1 MSNRLMIMKAR
12 LYFRASTKEQDSKRA
27 EKSLVTFASD
37 NHLQIIKKYFENYS
51 GTKLNRPELN
61 QLLEESEEEEVL
73 LVESVDRLSRLSF
86 EDFDTLKQRLTE
98 KKLRLVVMDLPTT
111 HLNVTSGLTGDIMRV
126 INSMLID
133 LMATMARIDQEKR
146 VERIKQGMERAKES
160 GKRVGGRVKNPE
172 LRLKIES
179 YLAKNLRVEDVARL
193 SGCGVATVYRVKREV

>member
-1 MSNRLMIMKAR
+1 MKAR

-37 NHLQIIKKYFENYS
+37 NHLHIIKKYFENYS
-51 GTKLNRPELN
+51 GTKLSRPELN
-61 QLLEESEEEEVL
+61 QLLEESEEDEVL

-86 EDFDTLKQRLTE
+86 EDFDRLKQRLSE

-111 HLNVTSGLTGDIMRV
+111 HMNVTSGLTGDIMRV

-146 VERIKQGMERAKES
+146 VGRIKQGMERAKES
-160 GKRVGGRVKNPE
+160 GKRVGGRVKNQE

-179 YLAKNLRVEDVARL
+179 YLAKDLRVEDVARL
-193 SGCGVATVYRVKREV
+193 SGCGVATVYRTKKEMSLNE